1 MRWSQL
7 ALRTR
12 ATLLAALVLLLG
24 LSAGSVL
31 LVTALRSALV
41 AGLDDAALTRVGDA
55 RAALARGDAQAAVS
69 RAGGESSFVQVRT
82 TGGDVIASSPDLPR
96 GAAGVARRSATPMD
110 VQLGDREYRV
120 VAQTAGAYVVVVL
133 SPMDDVEE
141 ATRRLS
147 VLVAVGAPVLLAVV
161 CGGIWSVVG
170 YTLRT
175 VDRLRTQVADL
186 SSRALGRRVDVPE
199 PQDEVRRLAETM
211 NALLQRLDESS
222 RAQRQFVA
230 DAAHELRSPLTA
242 VRTRLEVNAR
252 LQDARAWDDAVP
264 DLLGQ
269 VDRLGGLVDDLLAL
283 ARLDEAAPL
292 HRRASVDLDEL
303 VFDAVRPLR
312 GVLPVTLDTSAV
324 GAGLVHGDPE
334 LLARI
339 VGNLLSNA
347 VRHARSTVTVR
358 LRTVD
363 EHVHLVVSDDGP
375 GIPAHER
382 ERVFERFHRL
392 QTDRGRGSGGSGLGL
407 AIVHDAVRA
416 HAGQVWVDDVGPGAA
431 VHVVLPRDTS

>member
-1 MRWSQL
+1 MRWSRL

-12 ATLLAALVLLLG
+12 ATLLAALVLAVG
-24 LSAGSVL
+24 LAAGSVL
-31 LVTALRSALV
+31 LVTALRGALV

-55 RAALARGDAQAAVS
+55 EAALLRGDARAAVS

-82 TGGDVIASSPDLPR
+82 LAGDVVASSPDLPP
-96 GAAGVARRSATPMD
+96 GAGRVARRSASPAD

-120 VAQTAGAYVVVVL
+120 VGQTAGPYVVVVL

-147 VLVAVGAPVLLAVV
+147 ALVAVGAPVLLAVV
-161 CGGIWSVVG
+161 CGGIWSLVG

-175 VDRLRTQVADL
+175 VDRLRTQVAGL
-186 SSRALGRRVDVPE
+186 PGGAPGRRVDVPE
-199 PQDEVRRLAETM
+199 AQDEVRRLAETM
-211 NALLQRLDESS
+211 NALLERLEDSS

-252 LQDARAWDDAVP
+252 LQDAQAWDDAVP
-264 DLLGQ
+264 GLLEQ
-269 VDRLGGLVDDLLAL
+269 VDRLGALVDDLLAL

-292 HRRASVDLDEL
+292 RGRTSVDLDDV

-312 GVLPVTLDTSAV
+312 GVAPVTLDTSEV
-324 GAGLVHGDPE
+324 GAGLVHGDPD

-347 VRHARSTVTVR
+347 VRHARSTVDVSV
-358 LRTVD
+358 RTVD
-363 EHVHLVVSDDGP
+363 EQVHLVVSDDGP
-375 GIPAHER
+375 GIPPHER
-382 ERVFERFHRL
+382 ERVFERFHRVE
-392 QTDRGRGSGGSGLGL
+392 TDRGRGSGGSGLGL
-407 AIVHDAVRA
+407 AIVRDAVRA
-416 HAGQVWVDDVGPGAA
+416 HAGLVRLDDVSTGTA
-431 VHVVLPRDTS
+431 VHVVLPSDRS